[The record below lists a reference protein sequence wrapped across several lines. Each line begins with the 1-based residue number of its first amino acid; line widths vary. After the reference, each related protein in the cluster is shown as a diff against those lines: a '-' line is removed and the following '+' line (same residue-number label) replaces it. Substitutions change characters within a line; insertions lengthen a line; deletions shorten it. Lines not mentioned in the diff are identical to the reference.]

1 MAEAAQHPRRGER
14 RAAVRAQ
21 NEEEG
26 RRTRQRLDDVEVRL
40 DGMQSRLDQHDMRLG
55 FLEAHI
61 KVVIRGFD
69 AVPEFLRARDNDF
82 RLAKSAFIAAFIAE
96 LKENTGAEANAA
108 LAEAETLICD
118 DNGLV
123 VANLASVQMRFSAFS
138 RHGLVL
144 GSLTF
149 WCWRPSAWWRTV
161 RTSRIGFASPRAK
174 AKGRAQVRATLRSLG
189 GRARKAKGRAKRL
202 TRGLRWLLARPSCLF
217 DACGPSCVLLGF
229 SVLVFPFFFY
239 GMIG

>member
-1 MAEAAQHPRRGER
+1 MPLLIDMADAAQNPRRGER
-14 RAAVRAQ
+14 RAAARAQ

-40 DGMQSRLDQHDMRLG
+40 DGMQTRLDQHEMRLG

-82 RLAKSAFIAAFIAE
+82 RLAKAAFIAAFIAE
-96 LKENTGAEANAA
+96 LKENTGAEANAS

-123 VANLASVQMRFSAFS
+123 VV
-138 RHGLVL
+138 G
-144 GSLTF
+144 
-149 WCWRPSAWWRTV
+149 
-161 RTSRIGFASPRAK
+161 
-174 AKGRAQVRATLRSLG
+174 
-189 GRARKAKGRAKRL
+189 
-202 TRGLRWLLARPSCLF
+202 
-217 DACGPSCVLLGF
+217 
-229 SVLVFPFFFY
+229 VFPTGGQLGQCPDAILRLQPTWTGARLSYLLVMAAKFLVENRQIFTDRVRKPK
-239 GMIG
+239 GKGNGKGAGKG